1 MIFKLYKQEISVYFS
16 REKWKILC
24 SFILLFLLI
33 FLQASHI
40 SENENL
46 LDKLL
51 GGPSKVDLDNNFYQF
66 PILWF
71 AFYFIQLFHLY
82 NYLGREEHQD
92 KAVFIANGMNRRMII
107 SSRLLIVM
115 SFAGLYWLVFVGLNV
130 VFSLFKTSQ
139 YSLNQLEELAFF
151 LLALLLLNVLGVMI
165 QLVFN
170 TISALLLT
178 CTFLILSTRFYLFY
192 SIVNTTFSSRWMDY
206 PELTR
211 IKMLFMALFILLL
224 LIYVAIFIYRQKD
237 IMRK

>member
-1 MIFKLYKQEISVYFS
+1 MIFKLYKQEVSVYFF

-24 SFILLFLLI
+24 SFILLFLLV
-33 FLQASHI
+33 FLQASQI
-40 SENENL
+40 SEHENL
-46 LDKLL
+46 LAKLL
-51 GGPSKVDLDNNFYQF
+51 SGPSKVDLDNNFYQF

-82 NYLGREEHQD
+82 NYLGREEQQD
-92 KAVFIANGMNRRMII
+92 KAMFIANGMNRRMII
-107 SSRLLIVM
+107 SSRLLTVM
-115 SFAGLYWLVFVGLNV
+115 SFAGLYWLVFVGLNIL
-130 VFSLFKTSQ
+130 FSLSKTGQ

-178 CTFLILSTRFYLFY
+178 CIFLILSTRFYLFY
-192 SIVNTTFSSRWMDY
+192 SIVNATFSSRWMDY

-224 LIYVAIFIYRQKD
+224 LIYLAIFIYRQKD
-237 IMRK
+237 ILRK